1 MIQSNCKLNIG
12 LNILN
17 KRKDGYHE
25 LDMVMVPIDFS
36 DIIEYRD
43 YNTEGDLILET
54 NHGNIPTDEKN
65 TVRKAYNLYFDN
77 ANISKKKIKIFLEKI
92 VPHEAGLGGGSSNAA
107 FVLKELNKKYEIYD
121 DIELEKIAVRVG
133 ADVPFFLKNKSARVM
148 GIGEKIE
155 EIENNLTTN
164 VLLIKPS
171 DVGMSTGRVYSYYEN
186 HKSDLKMAN
195 IDEII
200 NGMRE
205 NDITHLEKHIENS
218 LEQLIFKKDNRLKDI
233 KNKIEDSLSKKVFL
247 SGSGSCFF
255 AFYDKDNR
263 DIKKLDK
270 KNVYYRLIRK
280 PFLCRRKVL

>member
-17 KRKDGYHE
+17 KREDGYHE

-36 DIIEYRD
+36 DVIEYKD
-43 YNTEGDLILET
+43 YNVDGDLILET

-107 FVLKELNKKYEIYD
+107 FVLKELNKKYHCYD
-121 DIELEKIAVRVG
+121 EMELKKIAVKVG
-133 ADVPFFLKNKSARVM
+133 ADVPFFLRNKSARVM
-148 GIGEKIE
+148 GIGEKIL

-164 VLLIKPS
+164 ILLIKPS
-171 DVGMSTGRVYSYYEN
+171 DIGMSTGKAYSYYEN
-186 HKSDLKMAN
+186 HKNELKMAN

-200 NGMRE
+200 RALKE
-205 NDITHLEKHIENS
+205 NDIT
-218 LEQLIFKKDNRLKDI
+218 QF
-233 KNKIEDSLSKKVFL
+233 
-247 SGSGSCFF
+247 
-255 AFYDKDNR
+255 
-263 DIKKLDK
+263 
-270 KNVYYRLIRK
+270 
-280 PFLCRRKVL
+280 